1 MSNFKIGEKDQDGR
15 QKRIEHTGKHLRISR
30 TGGISLRKQAKIKG
44 LNITA
49 NTTHGVRISHR
60 VAKNTQIALQN
71 NRLVLRGRYGR
82 GPHRLNLSKSGISVS
97 SKTPVGTFNWIKPNR
112 SSFKVAGMHFRGKKA
127 ANMHVIYAVL
137 SLLMMAAQM
146 AMVLLSVAL
155 KALFFLV
162 LAITAFIS
170 NLPSYIEETHR
181 RWRNIKLKG
190 AVKKLDAA
198 LVKAIGEWDE
208 ARLYAAVLLLLNSHG
223 RGVSL
228 QTAIE
233 NNLQGLASNTADWP
247 LLTGLKTEFSTTAD
261 TLAKA
266 PMDKDTSFKQA
277 MAQTALLA
285 QRLKAIDKAENIIA
299 YLLEMDEFLLTA
311 GPKTKLQETLIQ
323 VFSDFTGLRFIAER
337 PTGG

>member
-30 TGGISLRKQAKIKG
+30 TGGISLRKQAKLKG

-112 SSFKVAGMHFRGKKA
+112 SSFKVAGIHFRGKKA

-170 NLPSYIEETHR
+170 NLPGYIEETHR

-190 AVKKLDAA
+190 AVKKIDAT
-198 LVKAIGEWDE
+198 LLKAIGEWNE

-223 RGVSL
+223 RGVPL
-228 QTAIE
+228 EKAIE
-233 NNLQGLASNTADWP
+233 NSLQHLSSNSAKW
-247 LLTGLKTEFSTTAD
+247 LQLTRLKTEFSPVAD
-261 TLAKA
+261 ALKKA
-266 PMDKDTSFKQA
+266 PADEVASHQLA
-277 MAQTALLA
+277 MTQTVLIA
-285 QRLKAIDKAENIIA
+285 QRLKAATKPENIIA
-299 YLLEMDEFLLTA
+299 YLLEVDEFLLAA

-323 VFSDFTGLRFIAER
+323 VFSDFTGLRFIAD
-337 PTGG
+337 